1 MGQGRLLDCR
11 KTGSRRPRRVLAEV
25 CCGVALVWSSIAS
38 AGVWTAHGPNGGQVN
53 AIAVDPSTPTTV
65 YAATEF
71 GGFFKSLDGGDTWSP
86 IGGGLTDPTPPS
98 LTGIAVD
105 L

>member
-1 MGQGRLLDCR
+1 RLPEARPATATAGGGGGGLR
-11 KTGSRRPRRVLAEV
+11 RRPRMVQQRER
-25 CCGVALVWSSIAS
+25 W
-38 AGVWTAHGPNGGQVN
+38 GVWTTHGPDDGQVN

-86 IGGGLTDPTPPS
+86 IGGGLTDPAPP
-98 LTGIAVD
+98 D
-105 L
+105 LDVLAGDVLCRQ